1 MNNPSDGW
9 PRISPAVFYNDAAA
23 AIDWL
28 TRAFGFAVRE
38 RIEDDQ
44 GRIVHSQ
51 LVLDGGLIMVGQV
64 GLHPDRTYPRSPLV
78 VGGANTQSLAVYVPL
93 AVGVGVVDQHT
104 GQIHGMRVELPFDHP
119 FDYQLAM
126 DRLAGFRAP
135 RNKLRSL
142 CLGGDVVRVRKGL
155 YVAPTFPGRPPSVDP
170 LVLAPLVYGP
180 SYVSLETALAWHGL
194 IPERVDEITSVTCK
208 RARLFRTPLGRFSYR
223 PVNEVAFGYGVG
235 LQSADG
241 GSFFLAEPEKAL
253 CDRVACV
260 GQLRAQRDIP
270 ALQ

>member
-1 MNNPSDGW
+1 M
-9 PRISPAVFYNDAAA
+9 
-23 AIDWL
+23 
-28 TRAFGFAVRE
+28 
-38 RIEDDQ
+38 
-44 GRIVHSQ
+44 
-51 LVLDGGLIMVGQV
+51 
-64 GLHPDRTYPRSPLV
+64 
-78 VGGANTQSLAVYVPL
+78 
-93 AVGVGVVDQHT
+93 
-104 GQIHGMRVELPFDHP
+104 
-119 FDYQLAM
+119 
-126 DRLAGFRAP
+126 
-135 RNKLRSL
+135 
-142 CLGGDVVRVRKGL
+142 
-155 YVAPTFPGRPPSVDP
+155 
-170 LVLAPLVYGP
+170 GP

-270 ALQ
+270 AMLEDDLRVDLDAVVRMRVPLVREIAQRYRRQSVNAFRRWLERHAEGTR